1 MSLCA
6 GKRSFLSK
14 VVFTDAHNAGSS
26 LPTHA
31 PPSPKLSVQYQ
42 FTSRSMQSRQKA
54 APRRASIQIILSL
67 SCQSKQWEEA
77 GTFSSWEENRPM
89 PPPPKKKDKTKNTRW
104 MWKLN
109 SRPYV
114 CGCTPVFPLGTYLE
128 SHFQLHGFHLT

>member
-1 MSLCA
+1 METWEIMLTLPPEPLPGEDSEGNILSLCA

-54 APRRASIQIILSL
+54 APCRASIQIILSL

-77 GTFSSWEENRPM
+77 GTFSSWEQNRPSS
-89 PPPPKKKDKTKNTRW
+89 PPPPPPPQKTTKTH
-104 MWKLN
+104 
-109 SRPYV
+109 
-114 CGCTPVFPLGTYLE
+114 GELG
-128 SHFQLHGFHLT
+128 S